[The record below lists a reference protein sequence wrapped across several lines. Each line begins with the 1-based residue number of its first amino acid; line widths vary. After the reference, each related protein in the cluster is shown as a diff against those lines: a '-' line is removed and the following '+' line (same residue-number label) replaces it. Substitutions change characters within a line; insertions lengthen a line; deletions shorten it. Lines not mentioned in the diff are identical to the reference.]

1 MGRWGKWNL
10 GEMGINNGW
19 RRGWRRGLAKG
30 RANVRRIYYVFTSL
44 GRMVFLRYIRRL
56 SPRFSGEDATSSPLL
71 SFSSHSIRNSL
82 ATSDPPWMK
91 SSPWLYYYRGSKME
105 SGISIKRTSILFL
118 LIGHSSTRKI

>member
-1 MGRWGKWNL
+1 MG
-10 GEMGINNGW
+10 EVEF
-19 RRGWRRGLAKG
+19 RRDGHKQWMAARAEGGLAKR

>member
-1 MGRWGKWNL
+1 MG
-10 GEMGINNGW
+10 EVEF
-19 RRGWRRGLAKG
+19 RRDGHKQWMAARAEGGLAKG

>member
-1 MGRWGKWNL
+1 MG
-10 GEMGINNGW
+10 EVEF
-19 RRGWRRGLAKG
+19 RRDGHKQWMAARAEGGLAKG

-118 LIGHSSTRKI
+118 LIEHSSTKKI